1 MNPVKE
7 SLLPGAVVGA
17 LWGILGGFGYALVDD
32 AKKET
37 ALMTALEKAF
47 NGLIPLLCDRL
58 AEAQSTIEKLRR
70 ELAERPIQA
79 QLDAAENRERA
90 AFGEATKLRE
100 EVTRL
105 RTQITNIASGSAS
118 SKRRTA
124 P

>member
-1 MNPVKE
+1 M
-7 SLLPGAVVGA
+7 
-17 LWGILGGFGYALVDD
+17 
-32 AKKET
+32 
-37 ALMTALEKAF
+37 MTALETAF
-47 NGLIPLLCDRL
+47 NGLIPILCERL
-58 AEAQSTIEKLRR
+58 TTAQETIEKLRR
-70 ELAERPIQA
+70 ELAARPIQA